1 MRRLFWLSDRQFEL
15 IKPHLP
21 YRAAG
26 RRRADDRRIISG
38 IIHVLQSGC
47 RWRDCPPE
55 YGPSTTVYNRYN
67 RWSQKGHWQY
77 LFAELTAALSGTPE
91 QISIDATHVKVH
103 RCAGGG
109 KGGPLFRPLAARKEA
124 ATPRFTPSAMNTA
137 ARWLST

>member
-1 MRRLFWLSDRQFEL
+1 MGRLFWLSDRQFEL

-26 RRRADDRRIISG
+26 KRREDDRRIISG

-67 RWSQKGHWQY
+67 RWAQKGHWQY
-77 LFAELTAALSGTPE
+77 LFAELTAVLSGTPE
-91 QISIDATHVKVH
+91 QISIDASHVKVH

-109 KGGPLFRPLAARKEA
+109 KGGLLFRPLAARKEA
-124 ATPRFTPSAMNTA
+124 ATPRFTP
-137 ARWLST
+137 

>member
-1 MRRLFWLSDRQFEL
+1 MGRLFWLSDRQFEL

-26 RRRADDRRIISG
+26 KRREDDRRIISG

-77 LFAELTAALSGTPE
+77 LFAELTAVLSGTPE
-91 QISIDATHVKVH
+91 QISIDASHVKVH
-103 RCAGGG
+103 RCAGG

-124 ATPRFTPSAMNTA
+124 ATPRFTP
-137 ARWLST
+137 

>member
-1 MRRLFWLSDRQFEL
+1 MGRLFWLSDRQFEL

-26 RRRADDRRIISG
+26 KRREDDRRIISG

-77 LFAELTAALSGTPE
+77 LFAELTAALSGMPE

-109 KGGPLFRPLAARKEA
+109 KGGLLFRPLAARKEA
-124 ATPRFTPSAMNTA
+124 ATPRFTP
-137 ARWLST
+137 

>member
-26 RRRADDRRIISG
+26 KRREDDRRIISG

-55 YGPSTTVYNRYN
+55 YGPSTTLYNRYN

-77 LFAELTAALSGTPE
+77 LFAELTATLSETPE
-91 QISIDATHVKVH
+91 QISIDASHMKAH

-109 KGGPLFRPLAARKEA
+109 KGGPLLRPLAARKEA
-124 ATPRFTPSAMNTA
+124 ATPRFTP
-137 ARWLST
+137 

>member
-1 MRRLFWLSDRQFEL
+1 MGRLFWLSDRQFEL

-26 RRRADDRRIISG
+26 KRREDDRRIISG

-67 RWSQKGHWQY
+67 RWAQKGHCG
-77 LFAELTAALSGTPE
+77 LPPISGPALKLEFG
-91 QISIDATHVKVH
+91 AV
-103 RCAGGG
+103 
-109 KGGPLFRPLAARKEA
+109 
-124 ATPRFTPSAMNTA
+124 
-137 ARWLST
+137 

>member
-1 MRRLFWLSDRQFEL
+1 MERLFWLSDRQFEL

-26 RRRADDRRIISG
+26 KRREDDRRIISG

-67 RWSQKGHWQY
+67 RWAQKGHWQY

-91 QISIDATHVKVH
+91 QISIDASHVKVH

-109 KGGPLFRPLAARKEA
+109 KGGLLLRPLAAQKEG
-124 ATPRFTPSAMNTA
+124 ATPRFTP
-137 ARWLST
+137 

>member
-26 RRRADDRRIISG
+26 KRREDDRRIISG

-77 LFAELTAALSGTPE
+77 LFAELTAALSRTPE

-109 KGGPLFRPLAARKEA
+109 KGGLLFRPLAARKEA
-124 ATPRFTPSAMNTA
+124 ATPRFTP
-137 ARWLST
+137 

>member
-26 RRRADDRRIISG
+26 KRREDDRRIISG

-91 QISIDATHVKVH
+91 QISIDASHVKVH

-109 KGGPLFRPLAARKEA
+109 KGGPLLRPLAARKEVVI
-124 ATPRFTPSAMNTA
+124 PRFTP
-137 ARWLST
+137 

>member
-1 MRRLFWLSDRQFEL
+1 MGRLFWLSDRQFEL

-26 RRRADDRRIISG
+26 KRREDDRRIISG

-77 LFAELTAALSGTPE
+77 LFAELTAILSGTPE

-109 KGGPLFRPLAARKEA
+109 KGGLLFRPLAARKEA
-124 ATPRFTPSAMNTA
+124 ATPRFTP
-137 ARWLST
+137 

>member
-1 MRRLFWLSDRQFEL
+1 MGPTSQFEL

-26 RRRADDRRIISG
+26 KRREDDRRIISG

-67 RWSQKGHWQY
+67 RWAQKGHWQY
-77 LFAELTAALSGTPE
+77 LFAELTAVLSGTPE
-91 QISIDATHVKVH
+91 QISIDASHVKVH

-109 KGGPLFRPLAARKEA
+109 KGGFCSGHWPHERRPQHQGSRHK
-124 ATPRFTPSAMNTA
+124 R
-137 ARWLST
+137 

>member
-1 MRRLFWLSDRQFEL
+1 MERLFWLSNRQFEL

-26 RRRADDRRIISG
+26 RRREDDRRIISG

-91 QISIDATHVKVH
+91 QISIDASHVKVH

-137 ARWLST
+137 ARWLSI

>member
-1 MRRLFWLSDRQFEL
+1 MKGNFWLSDEQFEL
-15 IKPHLP
+15 IKQHLP

-26 RRRADDRRIISG
+26 RRRKDDRRIISG

-47 RWRDCPPE
+47 RWQDCPPQ

-77 LFAELTAALSGTPE
+77 IFREVTAALASTPNE
-91 QISIDATHVKVH
+91 ISIDSTHIKAH

-109 KGGPLFRPLAARKEA
+109 KGGLLFRPLAAQKAGAIPRC
-124 ATPRFTPSAMNTA
+124 TP
-137 ARWLST
+137 

>member
-1 MRRLFWLSDRQFEL
+1 MGRLFWLSDRQFEL

-26 RRRADDRRIISG
+26 KRREDDRRIISG

-91 QISIDATHVKVH
+91 QISIDASHVKVH

-109 KGGPLFRPLAARKEA
+109 KGGLLFRPLAARKEA
-124 ATPRFTPSAMNTA
+124 ATPRFTP
-137 ARWLST
+137 

>member
-1 MRRLFWLSDRQFEL
+1 MGRLFWMSDRQFEL
-15 IKPHLP
+15 IKRHLP

-26 RRRADDRRIISG
+26 KRREDDRRIISG

-67 RWSQKGHWQY
+67 RWSHKGHWQY
-77 LFAELTAALSGTPE
+77 LFTELTAVLSGTPE
-91 QISIDATHVKVH
+91 QISIDASHVKVH

-109 KGGPLFRPLAARKEA
+109 KGGLLFRPLAARKEA
-124 ATPRFTPSAMNTA
+124 ATPRFTP
-137 ARWLST
+137 

>member
-1 MRRLFWLSDRQFEL
+1 MGHLFWLSDRQFEL

-26 RRRADDRRIISG
+26 KRREDDRRIISG

-77 LFAELTAALSGTPE
+77 LFAELTAILSGTPE
-91 QISIDATHVKVH
+91 QISIDASYVKVH

-109 KGGPLFRPLAARKEA
+109 KGGLLFRPLAARKEA
-124 ATPRFTPSAMNTA
+124 ATPRFTP
-137 ARWLST
+137 

>member
-26 RRRADDRRIISG
+26 KRREDDRRIISG

-55 YGPSTTVYNRYN
+55 YGPSTTVRFDL
-67 RWSQKGHWQY
+67 
-77 LFAELTAALSGTPE
+77 LFPKFGPSFRQLTAFAIRVTVPKTPMNE
-91 QISIDATHVKVH
+91 YHFSAN
-103 RCAGGG
+103 G
-109 KGGPLFRPLAARKEA
+109 K
-124 ATPRFTPSAMNTA
+124 N
-137 ARWLST
+137 